1 MSRPVPP
8 LVEPGPPLTAAQRER
23 WSRHLLLP
31 QLGETAQRRLRNAR
45 VCVVGAGGLGA
56 PVLLYLAAAGVGRLG
71 VVDDDVVES
80 SNLQRQVLHGVDDVG
95 RPKVDS
101 AADAVRALDPD
112 VEVVTHH
119 LRLDEGTVDLLAD
132 YDLVVDGTDNFP
144 TRYLVN
150 DACVRLGLPEIWGS
164 VFRFDA
170 QVSVFWGSP
179 PPGSGVAPV
188 QLRDLFPE
196 APPPGSVPSCAEGG
210 VLGAMCGQVGSVMAT
225 EAVKVLTGVGRPLL
239 GRVLVLD
246 ALAARWTEVP
256 LRGGATP
263 AGPDGGAE
271 PAPATGG
278 VSAPDA
284 GREAGPRPVPV
295 RPHASGAVG
304 PGSDVRSGSGVG
316 LVGATELARLLAARD
331 AGGPDFQLVDVR
343 EPAERQIVA
352 IPGADPVPL
361 AELLDRSALA
371 RVRRDVPV
379 VLHCRS
385 GVRSE
390 QAALALLDAGWT
402 DVAHLVGGVLAWVD
416 QVDPTQAR
424 Y

>member
-1 MSRPVPP
+1 
-8 LVEPGPPLTAAQRER
+8 VEPGPPLTAAERER

-71 VVDDDVVES
+71 IVDDDVVES
-80 SNLQRQVLHGVDDVG
+80 SNLQRQVLHGVGDVG

-150 DACVRLGLPEIWGS
+150 DACVRLGLPEVWGS

-170 QVSVFWGSP
+170 QVAVFWGGP
-179 PPGSGVAPV
+179 PVGSGVEPV
-188 QLRDLFPE
+188 QLRDLFP
-196 APPPGSVPSCAEGG
+196 APPPPGSVPSCAEGG

-256 LRGGATP
+256 LRGGPTP
-263 AGPDGGAE
+263 TGPDGGAGA
-271 PAPATGG
+271 APATGG
-278 VSAPDA
+278 ASAA
-284 GREAGPRPVPV
+284 GAEREAGPAPV
-295 RPHASGAVG
+295 RPHAPGAAR
-304 PGSDVRSGSGVG
+304 PGSDVGSGSGSGVG

-361 AELLDRSALA
+361 AGLLDRSALA
-371 RVRRDVPV
+371 QVRRDVPV

-390 QAALALLDAGWT
+390 QAALALLDAGWE
-402 DVAHLVGGVLAWVD
+402 DVGHLVGGVLAWVD

>member
-1 MSRPVPP
+1 M
-8 LVEPGPPLTAAQRER
+8 EPGPPLTAAQRER

-71 VVDDDVVES
+71 IVDDDVVES
-80 SNLQRQVLHGVDDVG
+80 SNLQRQVLHGVGDVG

-101 AADAVRALDPD
+101 AADAVRALDPE

-119 LRLDEGTVDLLAD
+119 LRLDPGTVGLLAD

-150 DACVRLGLPEIWGS
+150 DACVRLGLPEVWGS

-170 QVSVFWGSP
+170 QVAVFWGSP
-179 PPGSGVAPV
+179 PPGSGLAPV

-196 APPPGSVPSCAEGG
+196 PPPPGSVPSCAEGG

-225 EAVKVLTGVGRPLL
+225 EAVKLITGTGDPLL
-239 GRVLVLD
+239 GRLLVLD

-256 LRGGATP
+256 LAAATP
-263 AGPDGGAE
+263 AAT
-271 PAPATGG
+271 PAPA
-278 VSAPDA
+278 V
-284 GREAGPRPVPV
+284 
-295 RPHASGAVG
+295 PHASPDPAVDGVPHGRSAG
-304 PGSDVRSGSGVG
+304 PSRHVG
-316 LVGATELARLLAARD
+316 LVGARELADLLAARE
-331 AGGPDFQLVDVR
+331 AGGPAFQLVDVR
-343 EPAERQIVA
+343 EPGERQIVA

-361 AELLDRSALA
+361 AGLLDGSALA
-371 RVRRDVPV
+371 QVRRDVPV

-390 QAALALLDAGWT
+390 QAAFALLDAGWT
-402 DVAHLVGGVLAWVD
+402 DVAHLQGGVLAWVD
-416 QVDPTQAR
+416 EVDPTQAR

>member
-1 MSRPVPP
+1 M
-8 LVEPGPPLTAAQRER
+8 EPGPPLTPAQRER

-71 VVDDDVVES
+71 IVDDDVVEA

-95 RPKVDS
+95 RRKVDS
-101 AADAVRALDPD
+101 AADAVRAIDPE
-112 VEVVTHH
+112 VEVVPHP
-119 LRLDEGTVDLLAD
+119 LRLDASTVDLLGD

-150 DACVRLGLPEIWGS
+150 DACVRLGLPEVWGS

-170 QVSVFWGSP
+170 QVAVFWGRP
-179 PPGSGVAPV
+179 PAGSGVDPV
-188 QLRDLFPE
+188 QLRDLFP
-196 APPPGSVPSCAEGG
+196 APPPAGSVPSCAEGG

-225 EAVKVLTGVGRPLL
+225 EAVKLLTGVGRPLL

-246 ALAARWTEVP
+246 ALAARCTEVP
-256 LRGGATP
+256 LRAGVAGGPAPSGSSEPSDLADELGGADRAGRDRRTAPTP
-263 AGPDGGAE
+263 AL
-271 PAPATGG
+271 
-278 VSAPDA
+278 
-284 GREAGPRPVPV
+284 
-295 RPHASGAVG
+295 
-304 PGSDVRSGSGVG
+304 G
-316 LVGATELARLLAARD
+316 LVGATELAGLLAARD

-361 AELLDRSALA
+361 AGLLDRSALA
-371 RVRRDVPV
+371 QVRRDVPV

-390 QAALALLDAGWT
+390 QAAFALLDAGWT

-416 QVDPTQAR
+416 EVDPTQAR